1 MALETNVLILGKTGV
16 GKSSFINY
24 IYGQKKRETGTGRP
38 VTKKGIFKETF
49 KLENLIVNI
58 YDSWGLEAD
67 KADSWED
74 EIIKVLKEHNE
85 TMEIKDWFHT
95 VYYCFST
102 QSARIEDF
110 EINNILKP
118 LIQKG
123 NKVSIILTHSDVAF
137 ADTKSKAMIDVLKEK
152 LGIDDSD
159 IIKVASEGKKLLGGT
174 TKDPFGREEV
184 LLKLRYNLWND
195 IKIKLP
201 INFEEFMKKELLNW
215 KLDSEIIIDS
225 EVKFLKG
232 PSISQKVIEKINYRL
247 ESKIYSIDKKIE
259 KTINETI
266 QYYITLVNVNNILFA
281 DSLYFSN
288 IKMKNA
294 EFNSKCVDF
303 KYDSSFKFGYYA
315 AIAVCALMPIYNL
328 FVPFMAKKKVK
339 DDLKKAL
346 YKRYVEVETEI
357 PKLVQQFRN
366 AVEGNLNQ
374 LLLLE

>member
-49 KLENLIVNI
+49 KLESLIVNI
-58 YDSWGLEAD
+58 FDSWGLEAD
-67 KADSWED
+67 KAGSWED
-74 EIIKVLKEHNE
+74 EIIKALKEHNE
-85 TMEIKDWFHT
+85 SMEIKDWFHT

-110 EINNILKP
+110 EINNIIKP

-137 ADTKSKAMIDVLKEK
+137 ADAKSKAMIDVLKEK

-174 TKDPFGREEV
+174 TKEPFGREEV

-195 IKIKLP
+195 IKTKLP
-201 INFEEFMKKELLNW
+201 LNFEEYMKKELLNW
-215 KLDSEIIIDS
+215 KLDSETIIDS

-232 PSISQKVIEKINYRL
+232 PSIAEKVIDKINSRL
-247 ESKIYSIDKKIE
+247 ESKFYSIDKKIE
-259 KTINETI
+259 KTINEAI
-266 QYYITLVNVNNILFA
+266 QYYITLVNVNNSLFA
-281 DSLYFSN
+281 ESLYFSN
-288 IKMKNA
+288 TKMKDA
-294 EFNSKCVDF
+294 EFKSKCVDF
-303 KYDSSFKFGYYA
+303 KYGSAFKFGYYA
-315 AIAVCALMPIYNL
+315 AIAVVALMPMYSL

-339 DDLKKAL
+339 DDLRKAL

-357 PKLVQQFRN
+357 PKLVEQFRN